1 MNRVIVC
8 LTCSMVAAL
17 GASVAQGQAARP
29 GNDSTKQMQQMQQM
43 QQLASERT
51 RLEAENARLKAD
63 LQKARAEAAALQK
76 EQAALAGRARQAE
89 ASSGEL
95 TRRTVAATESLEK
108 QREQMSEL
116 VARFRETAGTLR
128 TVEQEKDELA
138 AKLDTK
144 QRSYTECAQHN
155 VELAQIATE
164 ALDRYEKK
172 GFWQSAGEAEPFTQL
187 SRTRVE
193 NLIGEYRERIEE
205 SRVEP
210 EPAAS
215 PQGGR

>member
-1 MNRVIVC
+1 MNRIIVC
-8 LTCSMVAAL
+8 LACSMAAAL
-17 GASVAQGQAARP
+17 GATVAQGQAARP
-29 GNDSTKQMQQMQQM
+29 GNDSTRQMQQM

-63 LQKARAEAAALQK
+63 LEKTKAEAAALQK

-95 TRRTVAATESLEK
+95 TRRTVAAAESLEK
-108 QREQMSEL
+108 QREQMNEL
-116 VARFRETAGTLR
+116 VTRFRETASTLR
-128 TVEQEKDELA
+128 TVEQEKSELA
-138 AKLDTK
+138 AALETQ
-144 QRSYTECAQHN
+144 QRGYTECAQHN
-155 VELAQIATE
+155 VELARIAIE
-164 ALDRYEKK
+164 ALDRYEGK
-172 GFWQSAGEAEPFTQL
+172 GFWQSVGEVEPFTQL

-210 EPAAS
+210 TVPMTG
-215 PQGGR
+215 PGPN